1 MKKFLY
7 IFLILISVSYGEI
20 EDYKSDFG
28 IGIGMG
34 LPSGYEIKGIYR
46 MNDWISLSLNYNLFE
61 IKGFSHDIKEND
73 MTLNLNG
80 DLAFSSP
87 GILLNYHIFGG
98 NWRVATGFLYDLGG
112 LDVDMIGN
120 VEVEN
125 EKVNVNGNVKV
136 KLGKTYPYLG
146 LIYGY
151 DYGSTIHLEFSLG
164 AYLLKTPT
172 VDLNLT
178 VEAKDAIEDALEKN
192 SGLSTAEVNEIMAY
206 LEQSGW
212 NILSLKDYVKE
223 NYNVTVDMPSETE
236 LEDQIISGI
245 EDGYSKLP
253 KLMGYS
259 VFPVVSIGITFFPF

>member
-46 MNDWISLSLNYNLFE
+46 INDWISLSLNYNLFE

-98 NWRVATGFLYDLGG
+98 NWRVATGFLYDLE
-112 LDVDMIGN
+112 IGRASCRER
-120 VEVEN
+120 V
-125 EKVNVNGNVKV
+125 
-136 KLGKTYPYLG
+136 
-146 LIYGY
+146 
-151 DYGSTIHLEFSLG
+151 SS
-164 AYLLKTPT
+164 
-172 VDLNLT
+172 
-178 VEAKDAIEDALEKN
+178 
-192 SGLSTAEVNEIMAY
+192 
-206 LEQSGW
+206 
-212 NILSLKDYVKE
+212 
-223 NYNVTVDMPSETE
+223 
-236 LEDQIISGI
+236 
-245 EDGYSKLP
+245 
-253 KLMGYS
+253 
-259 VFPVVSIGITFFPF
+259 PV